1 MKASRLHALALRHAA
16 GELSF
21 SQYRQLRRELIE
33 AIIEGR
39 EPLYEAPEQAPPTS
53 PRDTPAWLCW
63 FRSNWI
69 VVLGV
74 TVVLV
79 AGTSLLYRPA
89 RSPAPTPG
97 AAGQRATP
105 SRLEAAIQHFLA
117 TGSWS
122 PERFRQLLETWRKAS
137 DAERRQA
144 QTTLAWR
151 LLGERLQQRIEEEL
165 ALLELERE
173 PATLERAGR
182 LLQDTRA
189 FGFNNAQIHRLQEQL
204 RQPAT
209 ASSPAVEQP
218 TADSPPPAEAGQSGA
233 PGPEPPPASATGQ
246 PRSGSGVPPESPDE
260 RLAEADTGWLQ
271 ARETGR
277 YTLQLFAVND
287 LEQVRQLLA
296 RSGVSGARIVR
307 SNDPRFR
314 YRILSGDYASPAEA
328 RQAFTLLPALLREAV
343 GKPVVKRFS
352 ELR

>member
-1 MKASRLHALALRHAA
+1 MKESRLHALALRHAA

-21 SQYRQLRRELIE
+21 SQYRQLRRKLIE
-33 AIIEGR
+33 AVIEGH
-39 EPLYEAPEQAPPTS
+39 EPLYDAPEQASPSS
-53 PRDTPAWLCW
+53 PRDSPAWLRW

-69 VVLGV
+69 AVLGV

-89 RSPAPTPG
+89 RSPEPPPMPAG
-97 AAGQRATP
+97 HRAAP
-105 SRLEAAIQHFLA
+105 SRLEAEIQHFLA
-117 TGSWS
+117 TTGWS
-122 PERFRQLLETWRKAS
+122 PEQFRQLLETWHKAS

-173 PATLERAGR
+173 PDTLERAGR
-182 LLQDTRA
+182 LLQDSRA
-189 FGFNNAQIHRLQEQL
+189 FGFDNAQIHRLQEQL
-204 RQPAT
+204 RQPTAASPQALDQPPAT
-209 ASSPAVEQP
+209 TS
-218 TADSPPPAEAGQSGA
+218 PPAETGQQHGGAGDPRVDPA
-233 PGPEPPPASATGQ
+233 PGEH
-246 PRSGSGVPPESPDE
+246 
-260 RLAEADTGWLQ
+260 LAEAGTGWLH
-271 ARETGR
+271 AREAGR

-287 LEQVRQLLA
+287 LEQVRRLLA
-296 RSGVSGARIVR
+296 RSGVTGSRIVR

-314 YRILSGDYASPAEA
+314 YRVLSGDYASPAEA
-328 RQAFTLLPALLREAV
+328 RQAFTLLPAVLREAV